1 MSTRT
6 AEPLAPARVGL
17 DPRIVLQ
24 SAWVFAVLNYLY
36 CDVLTLMVASQL
48 RQYLDGNVGGVEVT
62 PGFLLAAGV
71 LMEIPMSMVLVSRLA
86 PHRSARVATI
96 IGGAIMTVVQAAS
109 LSFGTEGVPHYLFF
123 SVIEISTTAFIVWFA
138 WRWRAEG

>member
-1 MSTRT
+1 MSTTT
-6 AEPLAPARVGL
+6 AQPSASARPRL
-17 DPRIVLQ
+17 DPRTVLQ
-24 SAWVFAVLNYLY
+24 TLWVFAVLNYLY

-71 LMEIPMSMVLVSRLA
+71 LMEIPMSMVLISRLA
-86 PHRSARVATI
+86 PDRIARVATI

-109 LSFGTEGVPHYLFF
+109 LSFGTEGVPHYVFF
-123 SVIEISTTAFIVWFA
+123 SAIEISTTAFIVWFA
-138 WRWRAEG
+138 WRWRVQK